1 MFSKTLLASAL
12 TAFAITAM
20 PGTLSAA
27 DDEAAPSEQ
36 FGGAREDHVLDQDA
50 VHLYP
55 RSQEALA
62 LEDQGEKMLE
72 IREYK
77 RAKELFASSLEAE
90 WSFATAMNFAMA
102 SVMLKEFDAALRT
115 YGEVLRRTEGS
126 EEHVDVRAN
135 AFFGL
140 AEIAHRKGDH
150 KAACTN
156 VAVAITLA
164 PTPIVKSTFAAYE
177 REKFHCEPDRSKT

>member
-1 MFSKTLLASAL
+1 MKHPMVLLGAIAAL
-12 TAFAITAM
+12 CIS
-20 PGTLSAA
+20 L
-27 DDEAAPSEQ
+27 PSIAEDSTPPPEQ

-50 VHLYP
+50 AHLYP

-62 LEDQGEKMLE
+62 LEDEGEKMLE
-72 IREYK
+72 IRAYA
-77 RAKELFASSLEAE
+77 RAKELFAESLKTE
-90 WSFATAMNFAMA
+90 WSFATAMNFAMV
-102 SVMLKEFDAALRT
+102 SVMLKELDTALRT

-140 AEIAHRKGDH
+140 AEISHRKGDQ
-150 KAACTN
+150 KGACTN

-164 PTPIVKSTFAAYE
+164 KTPIVKSTFAAYE
-177 REKFHCEPDRSKT
+177 REKFHCEPDRTKS